1 MHIRSVLAVSLV
13 SLALTPA
20 AHAQATTTVL
30 QVDTN
35 RTVITATGQARQN
48 MTPDR
53 ATLMIMIDA
62 QAMSADES
70 ATRLGTIERA
80 VTDTLRRLGLAGGV
94 VQTFNSGVVPYR
106 QQGMPSSMMGGPTFS
121 GRSVIRVELARVDQI
136 SGVTSAALA
145 KGAAYITP
153 PVFSSSS
160 ADSVRRMLLPRALE
174 SARRDAEAL
183 AAAAGGRLGRLFD
196 VTAPNTPSS
205 AFAEQSQQVYFNSMY
220 FDSGPRPAPTS
231 AVTASVTAR
240 WVLVLNR

>member
-1 MHIRSVLAVSLV
+1 MRIRSVLGVPLV
-13 SLALTPA
+13 SLALAPA
-20 AHAQATTTVL
+20 AHAQAVML

-70 ATRLGTIERA
+70 ATRLATIERA
-80 VTDTLRRLGLAGGV
+80 VTDTLRRLGLVGSTL
-94 VQTFNSGVVPYR
+94 QTFNSGVVPYR

-136 SGVTSAALA
+136 SSVTSAALA

-160 ADSVRRMLLPRALE
+160 ADSVRRVLLPRALE
-174 SARRDAEAL
+174 SARHDAEAL
-183 AAAAGGRLGRLFD
+183 AAAVGGRLGRLVD
-196 VTAPNTPSS
+196 VTAPNTPSNV
-205 AFAEQSQQVYFNSMY
+205 FAEQSQQVYFNSMY
-220 FDSGPRPAPTS
+220 FDSGPRPAPSSTI
-231 AVTASVTAR
+231 TASVTAR
-240 WVLVLNR
+240 WALVLNR